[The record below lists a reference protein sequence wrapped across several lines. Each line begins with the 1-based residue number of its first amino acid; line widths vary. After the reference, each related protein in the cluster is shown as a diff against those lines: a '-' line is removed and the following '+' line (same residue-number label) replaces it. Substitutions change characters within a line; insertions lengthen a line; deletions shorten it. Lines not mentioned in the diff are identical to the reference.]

1 MIFHLNNRRKEK
13 LESFVLISIIII
25 IFPFFY
31 TLVRYAGALQWQCSS
46 APFSTV
52 NKICFLG
59 QLSTLYT
66 FFGCPWNESF
76 FLVPE
81 VLSTNMDTLY
91 TLLSNAFQSKFVIF
105 CTNSKGGLIHHPV
118 YIPCFILNLIFRSD
132 SIKIFKH

>member
-13 LESFVLISIIII
+13 IESFVSISII

-46 APFSTV
+46 APFSTI

-59 QLSTLYT
+59 QSSTLYT

-91 TLLSNAFQSKFVIF
+91 TTEQCLPK
-105 CTNSKGGLIHHPV
+105 
-118 YIPCFILNLIFRSD
+118 
-132 SIKIFKH
+132 

>member
-31 TLVRYAGALQWQCSS
+31 ILVRYAGALQWQCSS
-46 APFSTV
+46 VPFSTV

-81 VLSTNMDTLY
+81 VLSTITWTLY
-91 TLLSNAFQSKFVIF
+91 ILLSNAFRKVRNILYKFKRRAYPHSLYSMFYVK
-105 CTNSKGGLIHHPV
+105 SYL
-118 YIPCFILNLIFRSD
+118 
-132 SIKIFKH
+132 